1 MLGDDVAS
9 ALESAPV
16 SLLRRAGSE
25 ASGEGTWA
33 AARGSSS
40 AAAASG
46 CECGFHSFKSGG
58 VGETAAAGEDE
69 LNRYTSREAIQ
80 PTRLGT
86 RQRILFS
93 GVYGCLS
100 ALASREARLRL
111 KQEGVTCDH
120 SVPHLR
126 GGRP

>member
-46 CECGFHSFKSGG
+46 CECGFHSFKGVG

-80 PTRLGT
+80 PTRLAAHDNSSCSQVCMGA
-86 RQRILFS
+86 
-93 GVYGCLS
+93 CL
-100 ALASREARLRL
+100 LLPHARL
-111 KQEGVTCDH
+111 D
-120 SVPHLR
+120 
-126 GGRP
+126 